1 MKKIKNKIN
10 RIISDKKK
18 TDSTSLY
25 ILDKL
30 DKLIKIKRVF
40 NFIG

>member
-10 RIISDKKK
+10 RIISNKKK

-25 ILDKL
+25 IIDKL
-30 DKLIKIKRVF
+30 DKLIDVKRVF
-40 NFIG
+40 YKC